1 VLSAIRLATSRPPL
15 RPVREWGL
23 GDSDKRFR
31 RLLERPSVWETPVQ
45 KIFRDI
51 PMGPIPQGPRSSE
64 PPLLHPS

>member
-1 VLSAIRLATSRPPL
+1 
-15 RPVREWGL
+15 VREWGL